1 MCVYFRL
8 DWLFTEILIE
18 TARIEK
24 WKREIASIAHRVLFV
39 FFFFFWFSWIL
50 HYDRKMVSMAH
61 QSGQRERKFKIE

>member
-24 WKREIASIAHRVLFV
+24 LKREIASIAHRSLLFV
-39 FFFFFWFSWIL
+39 FFLFLVFMDSSL
-50 HYDRKMVSMAH
+50 R
-61 QSGQRERKFKIE
+61 

>member
-39 FFFFFWFSWIL
+39 FFFLFLVFMDSSL
-50 HYDRKMVSMAH
+50 R
-61 QSGQRERKFKIE
+61 